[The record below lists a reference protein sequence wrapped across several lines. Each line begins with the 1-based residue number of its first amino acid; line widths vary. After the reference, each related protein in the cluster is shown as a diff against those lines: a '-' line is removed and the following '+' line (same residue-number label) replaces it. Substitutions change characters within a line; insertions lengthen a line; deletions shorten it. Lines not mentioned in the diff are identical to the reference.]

1 MNCPYIPSAPL
12 VIVSGHFGSG
22 KTNISVALALE
33 FKRMGKSVTLVDLD
47 IVNPYFRAADAEE
60 LLRSNGI
67 KCINPEF
74 ANTNVDVPSLGSEIQ
89 SVFVSAEDPNSVAI
103 FDVGGDNGAA
113 ALGRY
118 KRDFDR
124 IGYDMLCVVSKYRP
138 LSETPELAIES
149 VKEIEYC
156 SRLRCTHIINNSNI
170 GGETTLEDIENSF
183 EYSERICELTS
194 RPEAF
199 TCALRSDFSDTLKTR
214 NPNKKFFFMD
224 NTTKKLF

>member
-12 VIVSGHFGSG
+12 VIVTGHFGSG

-33 FKRMGKSVTLVDLD
+33 FKHMGKKVTLVDLD

-67 KCINPEF
+67 ACINPEF
-74 ANTNVDVPSLGSEIQ
+74 ANTNVDVPSLSAEIQ
-89 SVFVSAEDPNSVAI
+89 SVFVSATEPDSIAI

-138 LSETPELAIES
+138 LTETPELALES

-156 SRLRCTHIINNSNI
+156 SRLKCTHIVNNSNI
-170 GGETTLEDIENSF
+170 GAETTLEDIENSF
-183 EYSERICELTS
+183 DYLESICELTS
-194 RPEAF
+194 LPEAF
-199 TCALRSDFSDTLKTR
+199 TCALKSNFSKELAER
-214 NPNKKFFFMD
+214 NPSKKFFFMD

>member
-1 MNCPYIPSAPL
+1 MNCPYVPSAPL

-22 KTNISVALALE
+22 KTNIAVALALE
-33 FKRMGKSVTLVDLD
+33 FKRVGKKVTLIDLD

-67 KCINPEF
+67 NCINPEF
-74 ANTNVDVPSLGSEIQ
+74 ANTNVDVPSIGSEIQ
-89 SVFVSAEDPNSVAI
+89 SVFVSSADPDTIAI

-138 LSETPELAIES
+138 LSETPELALES

-156 SRLRCTHIINNSNI
+156 SRLKCTHIVNNSNI
-170 GGETTLEDIENSF
+170 GAETNLCDIEDSF
-183 EYSERICELTS
+183 EYSEKICELTS
-194 RPEAF
+194 LPEAF
-199 TCALRSDFSDTLKTR
+199 TCALNSEFSDELRKR